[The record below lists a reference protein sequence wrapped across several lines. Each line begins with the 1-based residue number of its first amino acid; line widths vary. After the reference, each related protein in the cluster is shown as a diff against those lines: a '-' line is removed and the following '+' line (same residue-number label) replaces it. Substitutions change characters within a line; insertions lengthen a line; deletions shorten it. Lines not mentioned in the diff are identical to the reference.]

1 MLYSFQGG
9 NDGAV
14 PAGGVVFDKQGNLY
28 GATTDGGASSCRG
41 PFQCGTVYQLQ
52 PPAKQGDPWTETVL
66 WVFKGSDGSDGAS
79 PFSGLVWDQA
89 GNLYGAT
96 GYDGTGN
103 CMLFGSRVGCGV
115 VYQLKPPQTK
125 GGAWTETVLYNF
137 QGGNDGQLPIGDLVF
152 DTQGN
157 LYGATELR
165 RRLRQLATRRS
176 TSTAELS
183 SELSPPKT
191 KGANW
196 KEKVLH
202 SFKNGKD
209 GASPQ
214 RWLRSR

>member
-1 MLYSFQGG
+1 MKPNPRFLFRQSLYSQLPCCYLRPTFRQSTGKKKCSTASRAETTEQYPQAAWFSTSRAISMARPPT
-9 NDGAV
+9 GAS
-14 PAGGVVFDKQGNLY
+14 
-28 GATTDGGASSCRG
+28 SSCRG

-66 WVFKGSDGSDGAS
+66 WVFKGSDGNDGAS

-96 GYDGTGN
+96 GYDGSGN

-152 DTQGN
+152 DSPRKS
-157 LYGATELR
+157 LRCDRIR
-165 RRLRQLATRRS
+165 RRLRQSATRRS
-176 TSTAELS
+176 TSTAEPS
-183 SELSPPKT
+183 SS
-191 KGANW
+191 
-196 KEKVLH
+196 
-202 SFKNGKD
+202 
-209 GASPQ
+209 
-214 RWLRSR
+214 